1 MNMKIVS
8 SAPGRIDF
16 LNTHQDYKGLPTVPI
31 AIDRRVSMVAK
42 PRDDHLLS
50 VVSKNIAGEKGKD
63 LFPLDKPRYEKKAW
77 WGNYVRAV
85 VNSLAAVYDKSFRGL
100 DVVIESN
107 LPIASGLG
115 SSAAL
120 EVAFAELINR
130 ANDLGANTRDIAE
143 ICYRAEH
150 FELGIPCGRLD
161 QYSSAFGGIIL
172 LDSRPPYAVEDLPRF
187 PAIIIIIDSGVKH
200 STGSIHPVRQAEID
214 AALSQLFE
222 AEGIND
228 GVTRLRAP
236 KYDEVLWEKMDID
249 RLRDFLPSI
258 GQTYAKRILFT
269 VLMHRSTTLAVKLL
283 KSHEFSYSSLPAILG
298 DACKE
303 PSDAME
309 ALGQIVNYQ
318 HGLLRDLYEVSHPKL
333 EALRDIALTSGAI
346 GAKLSGAGM
355 GGSMLALARDERAAE
370 RCVEA
375 VSGVAALASLVRV
388 DTGATSELIP

>member
-1 MNMKIVS
+1 MKIVS

-31 AIDRRVSMVAK
+31 AIDRRVSMIAK
-42 PRDDHLLS
+42 RRDDRLLS
-50 VVSKNIAGEKGKD
+50 AASKGISGKE
-63 LFPLDKPRYEKKAW
+63 LFPLDKPGYEAKAW
-77 WGNYVRAV
+77 WGNYLRAV
-85 VNSLAAVYDKSFRGL
+85 VNSLATVYVKDLKGL
-100 DVVIESN
+100 DVVIDSN
-107 LPIASGLG
+107 LPVASGLG

-130 ANDLGANTRDIAE
+130 ANGLGAKTRDIAE

-172 LDSRPPYAVEDLPRF
+172 LESRPPYAVEVLPRL

-214 AALSQLFE
+214 SALSQLFE
-222 AEGIND
+222 AGGVND
-228 GVTRLRAP
+228 GVARQRAP
-236 KYDEVLWEKMDID
+236 KYDEVLWERMDID
-249 RLRDFLPSI
+249 QLRRSLPSI
-258 GQTYAKRILFT
+258 NHNNAKRILFT
-269 VLMHRSTTLAVKLL
+269 VLMHRSTVLAVKLL
-283 KSHEFSYSSLPAILG
+283 KSQEFNYNSLPAILG
-298 DACKE
+298 DGCKE
-303 PSDAME
+303 PGDAME
-309 ALGQIVNYQ
+309 ALGEIVNYQ

-333 EALRDIALTSGAI
+333 EVLRDLALSSGAI

-355 GGSMLALARDERAAE
+355 GGSVLALARDERAAK

-375 VSGVAALASLVRV
+375 VSGVAALASSAMV
-388 DTGATSELIP
+388 DAGATSRFIQ

>member
-1 MNMKIVS
+1 
-8 SAPGRIDF
+8 
-16 LNTHQDYKGLPTVPI
+16 
-31 AIDRRVSMVAK
+31 MVAK

-50 VVSKNIAGEKGKD
+50 ALSKNVAGGRGRES
-63 LFPLDKPRYEKKAW
+63 FPLDKPVYERKAW
-77 WGNYVRAV
+77 WGNYLRAV
-85 VNSLAAVYDKSFRGL
+85 VNSLAVYGRDLRGL

-143 ICYRAEH
+143 ACYRAEH

-161 QYSSAFGGIIL
+161 QYSSAFGGVIL
-172 LDSRPPYAVEDLPRF
+172 LESRPPYAVEDLPRL

-200 STGSIHPVRQAEID
+200 STGSIHPVRQAEINT
-214 AALSQLFE
+214 ALSQLFE
-222 AEGIND
+222 AGGVDD
-228 GVTRLRAP
+228 GVTRTRAP
-236 KYDEVLWEKMDID
+236 KYDGVLWEKMDID

-269 VLMHRSTTLAVKLL
+269 VQMHRSTVMAVELM
-283 KSHEFSYSSLPAILG
+283 KSHEFNYSSLHAILG
-298 DACKE
+298 DAFKE
-303 PSDAME
+303 PGDAME

-333 EALRDIALTSGAI
+333 EALREIALSSGAI

-355 GGSMLALARDERAAE
+355 GGSILALARDEGAAE

>member
-1 MNMKIVS
+1 MKITS
-8 SAPGRIDF
+8 SAPGRVDF

-42 PRDDHLLS
+42 PRNDRLLS
-50 VVSKNIAGEKGKD
+50 AVSRNISGEKGED
-63 LFPLDKPRYEKKAW
+63 RFPLERPAYEGRAW
-77 WGNYVRAV
+77 WGNYLRAV
-85 VNSLAAVYDKSFRGL
+85 VNSLAAVYEKSLGGM

-130 ANDLGANTRDIAE
+130 ANDLGANARDIAE

-172 LDSRPPYAVEDLPRF
+172 LESRPPYAVEVLHRF
-187 PAIIIIIDSGVKH
+187 PAILIIIDSGVKH
-200 STGSIHPVRQAEID
+200 STGSIHPIRQAEID
-214 AALSQLFE
+214 SALSQLFE
-222 AEGIND
+222 AGGVND
-228 GVTRLRAP
+228 GVTRQRVP
-236 KYDEVLWEKMDID
+236 KYDEVLWEKLDID
-249 RLRDFLPSI
+249 GLRNFLPSI
-258 GQTYAKRILFT
+258 NQTNAKRILFT
-269 VLMHRSTTLAVKLL
+269 VLMHRSTILAVKLL
-283 KSHEFSYSSLPAILG
+283 KSQEFNLSSLPSILG
-298 DACKE
+298 GGHKV

-318 HGLLRDLYEVSHPKL
+318 HELLRDLYEVSHPKL
-333 EALRDIALTSGAI
+333 EALRDIALSSGAI

-355 GGSMLALARDERAAE
+355 GGSVLALARDERAAE

-375 VSGVAALASLVRV
+375 VSEVAALAGSVRV
-388 DTGATSELIP
+388 DIGATSSLIQ